1 MGLLNEDE
9 EPILNSIKS
18 GDLLLVVGESSGHLG
33 QSAIINE
40 MFDLQG
46 GAPPNVD
53 LKTEKQNG
61 YFILNNRE
69 LINACTDLSD
79 GGIAL
84 AAFELAEMASMGMEI
99 EISDTATLFG
109 EDQARY
115 VIASNFDQ
123 AEALFVNA
131 REEGVV
137 ISKIGTL
144 GGNKIKFGEFY
155 SDKDKLFNSF
165 RTSFAE
171 IFN

>member
-1 MGLLNEDE
+1 
-9 EPILNSIKS
+9 
-18 GDLLLVVGESSGHLG
+18 
-33 QSAIINE
+33 
-40 MFDLQG
+40 
-46 GAPPNVD
+46 
-53 LKTEKQNG
+53 
-61 YFILNNRE
+61 
-69 LINACTDLSD
+69 
-79 GGIAL
+79 
-84 AAFELAEMASMGMEI
+84 MEI
-99 EISDTATLFG
+99 DIYDTSILFG

-131 REEGVV
+131 REAGVV

-155 SDKDKLFNSF
+155 SGKEELFNRF